1 MTVIDPPPEDP
12 PATSTLNPIPSPT
25 KDTTSVIGNNN
36 SILNVYQTPDET
48 IARDIE
54 PNDHYHMASI
64 GVENT
69 SSLLDQFT
77 KISVENNLVELN
89 TTERQK
95 EYWLKQAETYKK
107 LKSPY
112 KNNQTLEEF
121 VNEKVSKGI
130 KIEDVELPKMDI
142 VTDKSMLQSTLKTF
156 DKKYIRESLH
166 RDIAK
171 AILSVQ
177 KTGINITNYEVER
190 QQDVSSDTEVH
201 IIQFTPVG
209 GSASTVRLRLPRVSE
224 EGKLRQGMS
233 SYSLRKL
240 RADQN

>member
-1 MTVIDPPPEDP
+1 M
-12 PATSTLNPIPSPT
+12 
-25 KDTTSVIGNNN
+25 
-36 SILNVYQTPDET
+36 
-48 IARDIE
+48 
-54 PNDHYHMASI
+54 
-64 GVENT
+64 
-69 SSLLDQFT
+69 
-77 KISVENNLVELN
+77 
-89 TTERQK
+89 
-95 EYWLKQAETYKK
+95 
-107 LKSPY
+107 KSPY

-233 SYSLRKL
+233 SYYLRIS
-240 RADQN
+240 